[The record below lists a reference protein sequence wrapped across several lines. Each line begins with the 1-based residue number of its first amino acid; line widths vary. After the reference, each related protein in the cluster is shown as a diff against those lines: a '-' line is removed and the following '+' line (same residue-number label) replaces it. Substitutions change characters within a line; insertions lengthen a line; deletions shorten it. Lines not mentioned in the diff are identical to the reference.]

1 MIEYR
6 KATVNDLD
14 DLLRVRI
21 DFLNDTKNIRNEDDK
36 KILLKSYK
44 EFILTSLS
52 DWSFVQWLAI
62 NNSKNCC
69 YK

>member
-52 DWSFVQWLAI
+52 D
-62 NNSKNCC
+62 
-69 YK
+69 